1 MHWRI
6 KGILQKTLSA
16 VPGGV
21 GINDSLQR
29 LAGARRDLSAH
40 FKMKVEDWEVL
51 ANHSVTHGSGIAGQ
65 QIFEIGSGWYPVLPL
80 CYHLA
85 GAHTIHTYDLNRHLT
100 PATTQA
106 ALHGLEANLDRIAS
120 GSRIP
125 AREIEAR
132 YRKLR
137 DAASAETVLTAAGI
151 VYHAPADATRSG
163 LPDAS
168 VDQVISNSVLEHV
181 PGPVIAAMMTESAR
195 ILRPRGLAIHSANC
209 ADHYAYFDA
218 KITFLNYLQFT
229 ESQWRFWDNRLLYQ
243 NRMRP
248 SQFFALAEQAGLE
261 LLARIATP
269 RAELLA
275 ALPSLQLRP
284 PFDAMDPNDVCCTSF
299 DLVARKP

>member
-1 MHWRI
+1 VHWRI

-40 FKMKVEDWEVL
+40 FKMKVEDWEVPS
-51 ANHSVTHGSGIAGQ
+51 NHSVTHGSGIGGQ
-65 QIFEIGSGWYPVLPL
+65 HIFEIGSGWYPVLPL

-85 GAHTIHTYDLNRHLT
+85 GAHAIHTFDLNRHLS
-100 PATTQA
+100 PATTLA
-106 ALHGLEANLDRIAS
+106 ALRGLEANLDRIAS
-120 GSRIP
+120 GSRLP
-125 AREIEAR
+125 PREIETR
-132 YRKLR
+132 YRRLR
-137 DAASAETVLTAAGI
+137 DATSPESVLTTAGI
-151 VYHAPADATRSG
+151 TYHAPADATRSR

-181 PGPVIAAMMTESAR
+181 PGPVIAAMMAESVR
-195 ILRPRGLAIHSANC
+195 VLRPGGLAIHSANC
-209 ADHYAYFDA
+209 ADHYAYFDR

-229 ESQWRFWDNRLLYQ
+229 EAQWAFWNNSLLYQ

-248 SQFFALAEQAGLE
+248 SQFFALAEEAGLE

-275 ALPSLQLRP
+275 ALPSLQLQP
-284 PFDAMDPNDVCCTSF
+284 PFNAMDPNDVCCTSF
-299 DLVARKP
+299 DLVARKR